1 MADLLRDVLGPPRPS
16 STSLHVASHAYHRSQ
31 RRAMLRRGV
40 VVLIIM
46 GAFLSAASLMS
57 WKQPIP
63 VVHATGMVAE
73 PVSTGSI
80 GVVRRPYENVP
91 AASGGPEYPLEGR
104 RP

>member
-1 MADLLRDVLGPPRPS
+1 M
-16 STSLHVASHAYHRSQ
+16 
-31 RRAMLRRGV
+31 
-40 VVLIIM
+40 VLIIM

-91 AASGGPEYPLEGR
+91 AASADQNIRWRVAGHSAEARPLFEGAV
-104 RP
+104 PHKLTTQPSPQPLVF